1 MTYRLVRIE
10 KVQRMTRLL
19 NLSAILLIFTA
30 LTLTGCGSNEA
41 APEPAPLSKKE
52 QIEKIKADPNLSQD
66 AKDAAVM
73 ALEN

>member
-1 MTYRLVRIE
+1 MERIP
-10 KVQRMTRLL
+10 RLL
-19 NLSAILLIFTA
+19 NLSAILLIFVA
-30 LTLTGCGSNEA
+30 FLVSGCGRSETA
-41 APEPAPLSKKE
+41 QEPASLSRQE

>member
-1 MTYRLVRIE
+1 MIGR
-10 KVQRMTRLL
+10 L
-19 NLSAILLIFTA
+19 NLPLALAATCILIGS
-30 LTLTGCGSNEA
+30 GCKGSEQQASPTFLSNE
-41 APEPAPLSKKE
+41 E